1 MSRRSFSLSPC
12 ALVADAGSLSEVRNY
27 SVRLGV
33 DNHSL
38 NHDSPPARV
47 SQLFDILEQFG
58 FKHVNIWLQPITEAG
73 DQNSLRM
80 AERIAQIDR
89 HMRQH
94 GMT

>member
-1 MSRRSFSLSPC
+1 
-12 ALVADAGSLSEVRNY
+12 
-27 SVRLGV
+27 
-33 DNHSL
+33 
-38 NHDSPPARV
+38 
-47 SQLFDILEQFG
+47 LFDILEQFG

-94 GMT
+94 GMTYTFNVEATNFREAAEITPSVNEFDHPGGLHRWDLRME